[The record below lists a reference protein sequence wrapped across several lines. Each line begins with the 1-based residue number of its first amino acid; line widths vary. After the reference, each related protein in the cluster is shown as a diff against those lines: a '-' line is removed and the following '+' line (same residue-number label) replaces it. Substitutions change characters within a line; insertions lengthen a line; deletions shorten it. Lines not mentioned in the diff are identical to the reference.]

1 MKAICVDDEA
11 QVLNHIVSSCQKL
24 RLLDEVK
31 GFTCA
36 QDALEW
42 LDGHPADLALLD
54 IDMPGMNGLEL
65 AGRIRKIHPDIAIIF
80 ITAFSQY
87 ALEAYEVHPVSY
99 LLKPFD
105 QARLARE
112 VEYALSGRTSTP

>member
-1 MKAICVDDEA
+1 MNAICVDDEA

-31 GFTCA
+31 GFTRG

-54 IDMPGMNGLEL
+54 IDMPDMNGLML
-65 AGRIRKIHPDIAIIF
+65 AAKIKERLDGIKEVEGNAVTMRIRMSVKVRTDAR
-80 ITAFSQY
+80 ITDENIY
-87 ALEAYEVHPVSY
+87 DTALREITEVY
-99 LLKPFD
+99 
-105 QARLARE
+105 
-112 VEYALSGRTSTP
+112 

>member
-36 QDALEW
+36 QDSL
-42 LDGHPADLALLD
+42 
-54 IDMPGMNGLEL
+54 
-65 AGRIRKIHPDIAIIF
+65 
-80 ITAFSQY
+80 
-87 ALEAYEVHPVSY
+87 
-99 LLKPFD
+99 
-105 QARLARE
+105 
-112 VEYALSGRTSTP
+112 